1 MPFVQYYVF
10 MGFLSFFSER
20 NKKEVSNVQL
30 FFSFLLC
37 ANQAQFLDPVFEPDM
52 PGTLGESIDH
62 AIGGDKN
69 KYEQEHRK
77 VKGPSVEKNV
87 KAFVKG
93 RVGVVHG
100 KGRNIHCHPKGAI
113 GTGRF

>member
-10 MGFLSFFSER
+10 MGFFFLSER

-52 PGTLGESIDH
+52 PGTLGESINH

-87 KAFVKG
+87 KAPIKG
-93 RVGVVHG
+93 RVGIIHC